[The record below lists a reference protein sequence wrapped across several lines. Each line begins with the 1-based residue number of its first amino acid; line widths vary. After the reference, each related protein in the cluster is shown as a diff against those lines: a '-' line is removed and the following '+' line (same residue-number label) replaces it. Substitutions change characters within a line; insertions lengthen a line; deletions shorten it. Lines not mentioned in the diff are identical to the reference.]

1 MIPAAIAPNRFCKGA
16 CDFDFIS
23 PSAELRL
30 ILAPELRV
38 LCSDLMRTD
47 VGSAVCI
54 LGLLG
59 RVISFVASLPS
70 DLLGISS
77 GDEDLAFRL
86 RCGDGDEPELREDSE
101 VLLLAPFPL

>member
-1 MIPAAIAPNRFCKGA
+1 MPGP
-16 CDFDFIS
+16 
-23 PSAELRL
+23 
-30 ILAPELRV
+30 RV
-38 LCSDLMRTD
+38 VYSDLMRTE
-47 VGSAVCI
+47 VGSVCI
-54 LGLLG
+54 LGLLE

-86 RCGDGDEPELREDSE
+86 RCGEGDEPELREDSE